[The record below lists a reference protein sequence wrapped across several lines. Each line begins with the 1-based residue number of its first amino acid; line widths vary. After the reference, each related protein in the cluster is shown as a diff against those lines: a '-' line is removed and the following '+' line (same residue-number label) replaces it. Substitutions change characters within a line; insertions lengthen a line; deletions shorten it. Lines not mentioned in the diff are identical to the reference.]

1 MVNCNYNQLFSSYI
15 SVISKVLVNDIS
27 PPYFS
32 SCIFSL
38 FVKIRNRR
46 RAIKREVF
54 DASMQILKYKNGH
67 KISSSIF
74 SSTHHYVKSSVW
86 WDDFDENGSLFVLMR
101 QKNILWVDIQFI
113 FTNKNATMNLIFI
126 GDKIT
131 RKSHPT
137 TIIFF
142 PFCNLKCH
150 FRLHIFLSILCKL
163 LLPWC
168 QKLSGTMVYFLKCIF
183 YGWLTPT
190 TFICIFG
197 IYCGYIKNK
206 GVFRNILL
214 VS

>member
-15 SVISKVLVNDIS
+15 SIISKVLVNDIS

-38 FVKIRNRR
+38 FVKISNRR

-86 WDDFDENGSLFVLMR
+86 WDDFNENGSLFVLMR
-101 QKNILWVDIQFI
+101 QKNILWVNMQFI

-131 RKSHPT
+131 RKSHRT

-142 PFCNLKCH
+142 PFCDLKCH
-150 FRLHIFLSILCKL
+150 FMFHIFLSILSNTSFAL
-163 LLPWC
+163 MPETVRNDGLFS
-168 QKLSGTMVYFLKCIF
+168 QMYFLWLADSHYF
-183 YGWLTPT
+183 YM
-190 TFICIFG
+190 
-197 IYCGYIKNK
+197 YIW
-206 GVFRNILL
+206 NILW
-214 VS
+214 VHKK